1 MSSLKNIKSL
11 MSWIL
16 AGSLIGLT
24 VAIMRWLFDWDST
37 VANYVLFGLAGIIL
51 ADMLIMQFLHY
62 QKIRAMLKNYMSLLE
77 KWNMDQYILKVT
89 ESIEK
94 THPKHYKDIHRIN
107 LATGYSYLGQF
118 EEAIQQLRIV
128 YESSKNSTKTTV
140 FCLVNIAYYCIL
152 MEEYVKAE
160 KLMQSFA
167 SDPRN
172 LEKDPQINFLFHINH
187 AYIYLRKKDLNRLK
201 EYLDKA
207 QLIQRSFG
215 SGDIE
220 MLKLN
225 IEVSLFRKDHQD
237 AKQWIHEFK
246 LLDLPPYE
254 RQWVSDLE
262 RNVFGGK
269 TSEINREE

>member
-11 MSWIL
+11 MNWIL
-16 AGSLIGLT
+16 AGSLIGLA

-37 VANYVLFGLAGIIL
+37 VANYVLFGSAGSIL
-51 ADMLIMQFLHY
+51 AAMLILQFLHY
-62 QKIRAMLKNYMSLLE
+62 QKIRTMLKNYMSLLE
-77 KWNMDQYILKVT
+77 RWDMDQYILKVT

-118 EEAIQQLRIV
+118 EKAIQQLKIV
-128 YESSKNSTKTTV
+128 YESSKNSTKTAI
-140 FCLVNIAYYCIL
+140 FCLINIAYYYIQ
-152 MEEYVKAE
+152 MGEYIKAE
-160 KLMQSFA
+160 KLMLSFA
-167 SDPRN
+167 SDPKN
-172 LEKDPQINFLFHINH
+172 LEKDPQINFLYHINR

-225 IEVSLFRKDHQD
+225 IEVSLFRKEHQD

-262 RNVFGGK
+262 RKVFGGK

>member
-11 MSWIL
+11 MNWIL

-37 VANYVLFGLAGIIL
+37 VANYVLFGSAGSIL
-51 ADMLIMQFLHY
+51 AAMLIMQFFHY
-62 QKIRAMLKNYMSLLE
+62 QKIRTMLKNYMSLLE
-77 KWNMDQYILKVT
+77 SWDMEQYILKVT

-118 EEAIQQLRIV
+118 EKAIQQLKIV
-128 YESSKNSTKTTV
+128 YESSKNSTKTAI
-140 FCLVNIAYYCIL
+140 FCLINIAYYYIQ
-152 MEEYVKAE
+152 MGEYVKAE
-160 KLMQSFA
+160 KLMLSFA
-167 SDPRN
+167 SDPKN
-172 LEKDPQINFLFHINH
+172 LEKDPQINFLYHINL
-187 AYIYLRKKDLNRLK
+187 AYIYLRKKDAKQLK
-201 EYLDKA
+201 DYLDKA

-225 IEVSLFRKDHQD
+225 IEASLFRKEHQET
-237 AKQWIHEFK
+237 KQWIYEFK

-262 RNVFGGK
+262 IKVFGGK